1 MKSLFLSG
9 LAAAFLLAAPAAAG
23 AQERVNWQALPAER
37 EALAALDNQQHRA
50 LRTSVRHCISIG
62 QARGRNSACV
72 MLDLDRAMRQGG
84 DALEAYHFALPRPM
98 RYDEN
103 RHREAAVDRVAEAR
117 EKALQ

>member
-9 LAAAFLLAAPAAAG
+9 LAAAFLLAAPVASS
-23 AQERVNWQALPAER
+23 AQEQVNWAALPAER
-37 EALAALDNQQHRA
+37 EALAALDYQQHRA
-50 LRTSVRHCISIG
+50 LRNSVRHCISIG

-72 MLDLDRAMRQGG
+72 LLDLDRAMRQRGE
-84 DALEAYHFALPRPM
+84 ALEAYHFALPRPM

-117 EKALQ
+117 KKALQ

>member
-9 LAAAFLLAAPAAAG
+9 LAAAILLVMPVSAG

-50 LRTSVRHCISIG
+50 LRNSVRHCISIG

-84 DALEAYHFALPRPM
+84 DALEAYHFALPRPT